1 MSVLKRSPPT
11 PVTPPRKAG
20 RKKKEKEDLDIMEKM
35 KEEFVE
41 VLKQVEDPKMEEE
54 ENEEEGEEDD
64 DSSAE
69 DKSDLSR

>member
-1 MSVLKRSPPT
+1 
-11 PVTPPRKAG
+11 
-20 RKKKEKEDLDIMEKM
+20 MEKM

-41 VLKQVEDPKMEEE
+41 VLKQVEDPKVQVE
-54 ENEEEGEEDD
+54 ENEEECEEDY

>member
-1 MSVLKRSPPT
+1 
-11 PVTPPRKAG
+11 
-20 RKKKEKEDLDIMEKM
+20 MEKM

-54 ENEEEGEEDD
+54 EEEGEEDD